1 MMQKIICSQHLLR
14 KIPRTPK
21 ALSHINHLFV
31 MIYNLRSIFF
41 GEIWIQFD
49 FISFDEI
56 KISFLLESLTFPL
69 WSFSS
74 VDFQWSSL
82 IFQEMKECGCQ
93 VTNHDFSWLINHELP
108 PSLWLPHTPRIEG
121 LRLSSSKSGIFTTYL
136 CFCH

>member
-69 WSFSS
+69 
-74 VDFQWSSL
+74 
-82 IFQEMKECGCQ
+82 
-93 VTNHDFSWLINHELP
+93 
-108 PSLWLPHTPRIEG
+108 
-121 LRLSSSKSGIFTTYL
+121 
-136 CFCH
+136 